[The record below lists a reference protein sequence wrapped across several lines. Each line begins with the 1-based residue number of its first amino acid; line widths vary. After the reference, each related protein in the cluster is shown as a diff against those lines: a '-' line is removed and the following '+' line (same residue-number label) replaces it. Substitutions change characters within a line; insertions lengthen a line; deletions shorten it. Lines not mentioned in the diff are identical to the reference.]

1 MNTAGMQ
8 EHVAEEVNTR
18 LAKATQEL
26 QAKYAAGKGGD
37 ETSLSG
43 PTGKAYQEKQAHEL
57 AAKKLKNEQRRQQNV
72 QVEENEGDQ
81 EYQDDDEDEDN
92 DDPELE
98 RIRNQRKKQL
108 LAAHNTKIE
117 NIGKGHG
124 QFREISQ
131 DEFLNEVTSSLK
143 VVCHFYHNDFG
154 KCEIMNHH
162 LAKLAPQ
169 HIECKFIK
177 MNAEKAPFF
186 VEKVRNS
193 SLSSFAVL
201 LSIYCL
207 FFFPSASL
215 SFAVSRCFFGASFLE
230 FRFWLFPP

>member
-43 PTGKAYQEKQAHEL
+43 PTGKAYQEKRAQEL
-57 AAKKLKNEQRRQQNV
+57 AAKKLKKEQRRQQNV

-81 EYQDDDEDEDN
+81 EYEDENEEDEDN

-108 LAAHNTKIE
+108 IAAHNIKIE

-143 VVCHFYHNDFG
+143 TVCHFYHNDFA

-177 MNAEKAPFF
+177 MNADKAPFF
-186 VEKVRNS
+186 VEKVRVHFFDS
-193 SLSSFAVL
+193 VILLYFVSFPL
-201 LSIYCL
+201 LSC
-207 FFFPSASL
+207 
-215 SFAVSRCFFGASFLE
+215 CFFSFFVSLPLMTH
-230 FRFWLFPP
+230 FVDLFSG